1 MRFLRTSSP
10 ATHVTSIFYLLG
22 GGGAGEATRL
32 NLKLSIDHDCAYAGS
47 DMIPP
52 CLPALVF
59 CHGHCTVLSQHVA
72 DSTSA
77 ARTRTRQPVK
87 RLVKDLDGEDDR
99 APPECPGMGPQK
111 EGCKESALPS
121 TQKLS

>member
-32 NLKLSIDHDCAYAGS
+32 NLKLSIDHGCVYADS
-47 DMIPP
+47 NMTPT

-72 DSTSA
+72 DSTSV
-77 ARTRTRQPVK
+77 ARTRTCQPVNK
-87 RLVKDLDGEDDR
+87 VGQRSGR
-99 APPECPGMGPQK
+99 
-111 EGCKESALPS
+111 
-121 TQKLS
+121 